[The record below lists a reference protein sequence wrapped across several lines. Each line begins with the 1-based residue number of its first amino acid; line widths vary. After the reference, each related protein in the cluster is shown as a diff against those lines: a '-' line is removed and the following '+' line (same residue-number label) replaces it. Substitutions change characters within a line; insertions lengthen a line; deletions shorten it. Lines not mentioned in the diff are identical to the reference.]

1 MASNKR
7 RNLIIFLSVL
17 GPGIIT
23 AMVDNDAG
31 GIATYSIAG
40 ARYGYR
46 TLWILVLTAVA
57 LAIIQEMNVRMGMVT
72 GKGLAAL
79 IRERFS
85 LRLTALVM
93 LALLFA
99 NFANTMSEFAGIA
112 ASLQLFG
119 ITKYI
124 SVPIIGA
131 GIWWLVVKGTY
142 QRVEKVFLIASLV
155 YISYILAAILA
166 HPNWGDVGKGVA
178 IPSMSFNASFI
189 VIMVTLVGT
198 TIAPWMQFYQQ
209 AAIVDKGLDLS
220 AYKYERLDTFVGA
233 GLMTIV
239 AMFII
244 IACGAAFFNNPNV
257 GATTINTADQA
268 ARALAPIAG
277 KNASYL
283 FAIGLFVASTFAG
296 SILPLSTAYTVCEA
310 FGWESGID
318 HSFREAPRFYVLY
331 TGFIVGGGLLMLI
344 PRIPLIS
351 VMFIS
356 QTMNG
361 VLLPV
366 VLVCMLVICNDREIM
381 GDYVNKGPFNT
392 IAWVIV
398 LAVTALTLA
407 LVVTGIFGVGG

>member
-1 MASNKR
+1 MANNER
-7 RNLIIFLSVL
+7 RNLIMFLSVL

-46 TLWILVLTAVA
+46 TLWILVFTAIA

-93 LALLFA
+93 LALLIA

-142 QRVEKVFLIASLV
+142 KRVEKIFLIASLV
-155 YISYILAAILA
+155 YISYFLAAVLA
-166 HPNWGDVGKGVA
+166 HPNWGAVGKGVA

-189 VIMVTLVGT
+189 VIMVTLIGT

-220 AYKYERLDTFVGA
+220 AYEYERLDTFVGA
-233 GLMTIV
+233 GLMTLV

-244 IACGAAFFNNPNV
+244 IACGAAFFNNPSV

-283 FAIGLFVASTFAG
+283 FGIGLFVASAFAG

-310 FGWESGID
+310 FGWESGVD
-318 HSFREAPRFYVLY
+318 HSFREAPRFYMLY

-366 VLVCMLVICNDREIM
+366 VLICMLLICNDREIM
-381 GDYVNKGPFNT
+381 GDYVNKEAFNT
-392 IAWVIV
+392 VSWVIV
-398 LAVTALTLA
+398 LGVIALTLA
-407 LVVTGIFGVGG
+407 LVFTSIFSIGG

>member
-1 MASNKR
+1 MAGNKR
-7 RNLIIFLSVL
+7 RNIIIFLSVL

-40 ARYGYR
+40 AKYGYR

-93 LALLFA
+93 LALLIA

-166 HPNWGDVGKGVA
+166 HPDWGDVGKGIAV
-178 IPSMSFNASFI
+178 PSMSLNASFI
-189 VIMVTLVGT
+189 VVMVTLVGT

-220 AYKYERLDTFVGA
+220 SYKYERLDTFVGA
-233 GLMTIV
+233 GLMTVV

-244 IACGAAFFNNPNV
+244 IACGAAFFNNPDV
-257 GATTINTADQA
+257 GATTISTADQA

-366 VLVCMLVICNDREIM
+366 VLVCMLIICNDREIM
-381 GDYVNKGPFNT
+381 GDYVNKGVFNT
-392 IAWVIV
+392 ISWGIV
-398 LAVTALTLA
+398 LAVTTLTLV
-407 LVVTGIFGVGG
+407 LVVTSIFPVGG

>member
-1 MASNKR
+1 MANNKR

-46 TLWILVLTAVA
+46 TLWILVFTAIA

-93 LALLFA
+93 LALLIA

-124 SVPIIGA
+124 SVPLIGA

-142 QRVEKVFLIASLV
+142 KRVEKIFLIASLV
-155 YISYILAAILA
+155 YISYFLAAILA
-166 HPNWGDVGKGVA
+166 HPDWGEVGKGIV

-233 GLMTIV
+233 GLMTLV

-283 FAIGLFVASTFAG
+283 FAIGLFVASAFAG

-310 FGWESGID
+310 FGWESGVD
-318 HSFREAPRFYVLY
+318 HSFREAPRFYMLY

-366 VLVCMLVICNDREIM
+366 VLVCMLLICNDREIM
-381 GDYVNKGPFNT
+381 GDYVNKETFNT
-392 IAWVIV
+392 ISWVIV

-407 LVVTGIFGVGG
+407 LVFTSIFPTGG

>member
-1 MASNKR
+1 MASNTR

-46 TLWILVLTAVA
+46 TLWILVFTAIA

-85 LRLTALVM
+85 LRLTAIVM
-93 LALLFA
+93 LALLIA

-142 QRVEKVFLIASLV
+142 KRVEKVFLIASLV
-155 YISYILAAILA
+155 YISYILAAVLA
-166 HPNWGDVGKGVA
+166 HPNWGEVGKGIA

-189 VIMVTLVGT
+189 VTMVTLVGT

-209 AAIVDKGLDLS
+209 ASIVDKGLDLS

-233 GLMTIV
+233 GLMTVV

-257 GATTINTADQA
+257 GATTITTADQA

-310 FGWESGID
+310 FGWESGVD

-366 VLVCMLVICNDREIM
+366 VLVCMLIVCNDREIM
-381 GDYVNKGPFNT
+381 GDYVNKGTFNT
-392 IAWVIV
+392 ISWLIV

-407 LVVTGIFGVGG
+407 LVVTGVFRLGG

>member
-166 HPNWGDVGKGVA
+166 HPNWGEVGKGVA

-220 AYKYERLDTFVGA
+220 SYKYERLDTFVGA

-366 VLVCMLVICNDREIM
+366 VLICMLVICNDREIM
-381 GDYVNKGPFNT
+381 GDYVNKGTFNT